1 MQVGN
6 RKDDWFVM
14 IMGEKVKNL
23 YYDAHLVA
31 ASIRLFEHQNHTP
44 PSIEDIS
51 RMLSFST
58 EQGSLLCKKMKDR
71 NIIDIIEGAFGTKLY
86 LLNHL
91 LIEEIKQEEP
101 ESSIASEVKKFQE
114 FQKMNEQKFQAIRD
128 EHKKKQQDLFAK
140 LNDQLKKKLE
150 K

>member
-1 MQVGN
+1 LQVGN
-6 RKDDWFVM
+6 RKDVWFET

-58 EQGSLLCKKMKDR
+58 AQGALLCKKMKDR
-71 NIIDIIEGAFGTKLY
+71 NIIDIVEGAFGTKLY

-114 FQKMNEQKFQAIRD
+114 SQKMNEQKFQAIRA
-128 EHKKKQQDLFAK
+128 EHKKKQKDLFAK
-140 LNDQLKKKLE
+140 LNDQLKKNLE